1 MNFSKLLHLV
11 FEPDLA
17 KHQMEKFLQNIGWI
31 DVDGPYGRMVR
42 KDMEDEFLHEFY
54 GESMTRELFMQTACT
69 RLGWCKTTV
78 GVLEELKCGTPVA
91 NWSSACFIIDF
102 LRNPDYQGDNPW
114 HFDGI
119 PTQEQVRCFVKK
131 LNNHR
136 TLEWF
141 SNGKTRITKEFV
153 RFFQALWHT
162 IHTQDDVDIHEYVR
176 DLSKQKRMAIKAIED
191 GHGDV
196 ADVPA
201 LPMYLQR
208 GGGGGASGGGK
219 KRRRK
224 DAGVDADG
232 DKAKR
237 AKKPAARRNKGGKS
251 LPKQRR
257 QARPAAAASSSD
269 DNDSDADDTGAALK
283 SASSSDAGSGDDSA

>member
-1 MNFSKLLHLV
+1 MTELDV
-11 FEPDLA
+11 TQ
-17 KHQMEKFLQNIGWI
+17 HQMEKFLQNIGWI

-91 NWSSACFIIDF
+91 HWSSACFIIDF

-208 GGGGGASGGGK
+208 GGGGGGASGSGK

-237 AKKPAARRNKGGKS
+237 AKTRGAPEQGRQVVAEAEAAGTAR
-251 LPKQRR
+251 LPP
-257 QARPAAAASSSD
+257 PAAATTMTVMRTIRVRRSRARRRVTRGR
-269 DNDSDADDTGAALK
+269 AMTVRRFFC
-283 SASSSDAGSGDDSA
+283 

>member
-1 MNFSKLLHLV
+1 MLCQEAQQPPHARVV
-11 FEPDLA
+11 FEWQDA
-17 KHQMEKFLQNIGWI
+17 H
-31 DVDGPYGRMVR
+31 Y
-42 KDMEDEFLHEFY
+42 
-54 GESMTRELFMQTACT
+54 
-69 RLGWCKTTV
+69 
-78 GVLEELKCGTPVA
+78 
-91 NWSSACFIIDF
+91 
-102 LRNPDYQGDNPW
+102 
-114 HFDGI
+114 
-119 PTQEQVRCFVKK
+119 
-131 LNNHR
+131 
-136 TLEWF
+136 
-141 SNGKTRITKEFV
+141 KEFV

-208 GGGGGASGGGK
+208 GGGGGGASGSGK

-257 QARPAAAASSSD
+257 QARPAAA
-269 DNDSDADDTGAALK
+269 TPAAATTMTVMRTIRVRRSRARRRVTRGRAMTVRSFFCRRCLGNGRARHK
-283 SASSSDAGSGDDSA
+283 FGKRVVKIKEGVRV